1 MSYLFFFL
9 SYFCLFKWC
18 CCRSGHLSSK
28 EAQIIFKAFRLP
40 LSDDLQRALLEKYGQ
55 QRKTPIYYPRNISP
69 QHILIFCISHVRI
82 QVSRRVWEDWLS
94 RLPIQYQLERKP
106 RPCSASRCHC
116 EGEFKIGLDDYQ
128 KNCHLFYHQT
138 HILRCHSLYFAKA
151 ATCTWECLCQG
162 PGPCNLWAPQAL
174 STSKP
179 HLK

>member
-55 QRKTPIYYPRNISP
+55 QSKTPIYYPRNISP
-69 QHILIFCISHVRI
+69 QHILIFLHLMFASRFQDESEKIDYHAFLSSINWRENPAPAVLPDVTVK
-82 QVSRRVWEDWLS
+82 VSLKSSGWLS
-94 RLPIQYQLERKP
+94 KKLSFVLSSNTYFEM
-106 RPCSASRCHC
+106 S
-116 EGEFKIGLDDYQ
+116 F
-128 KNCHLFYHQT
+128 FV
-138 HILRCHSLYFAKA
+138 FAKA

-162 PGPCNLWAPQAL
+162 PGPGNLWAPQAL